1 MAEYIKVENGQL
13 VLGADWDAE
22 IEQGYQKLE
31 EAQRQT
37 EAEQARADEAW
48 QRYCEGLASAACDA
62 EELFELDDLEAYAEA
77 WRAKHAIA

>member
-13 VLGADWDAE
+13 TPGPDWDDE
-22 IEQGYQKLE
+22 IERGYQKLE

-48 QRYCEGLASAACDA
+48 QRYCEDLTSAACEA

-77 WRAKHAIA
+77 WRAKNTIA